1 MKNKILFII
10 LFVLLLTSFCFSQDP
25 EYYQKKD
32 NWIETLITSR
42 EALTK
47 YQQVINSRF
56 KLELGSW
63 YSVGFFQSK
72 PGESFDQKFPPENN
86 SDLKEQYDN
95 GKFKWKE
102 QTDWFDGTVN
112 YFSDS
117 NNCVIYLQR
126 SIKSDRDTTIK
137 AYFGSDDGIK
147 VWLNDSL
154 LINHNANRACSP
166 NEESA
171 DLNLSKGDN
180 KLLMKINNNNGR
192 YGFYFSLNEQ
202 APKELIWNLI
212 ERDFPGINSVTEIS
226 WVRNDNIWAKDWKF
240 GDYSEIANGYAAAVK
255 EITPEISEEILKQAS
270 FANNIPAI
278 EKINDE
284 YIKARRSQYVI
295 LTPKPS
301 PNPKINGPDVYG
313 VRPGSPFL
321 YKIPATGERTMK
333 FSVRNLPDGLQ
344 LDSNTGIITGR
355 LAKKGEYVATF
366 KVENNLGSSEKKFR
380 IVCSYKIALTPP
392 MGWNSWNCFASSVS
406 DKKVRSAA
414 EAMIKSGLIN
424 HGWTFINI
432 DDYWETKPGSDDPT
446 LQGEPRDTNGFIL
459 PNKRFPDMKA
469 LGDFIHSNGLK
480 MGIYSSPGP
489 LTCGGCIASFKHED
503 QDVLTYGKW
512 GVDYLKYDWCSYEG
526 DRNDMNDLKKP
537 YFVMR
542 NALDKLNR
550 DIVFSLCQYGMG
562 EVWRWGA
569 EVGGN
574 CWRTTGDITDTWQSM
589 SNIAFNQAGHEKYAG
604 PGHWND
610 PDMLV
615 VGMVG
620 WGENLHPTR
629 LTPDEQYT
637 HISMWCLLSA
647 PLLIGCDMTR
657 MDDFTLNLLT
667 NDEVLAV
674 DQDSLGRQARRIY
687 KKGDT
692 EVWAKDLEDGSKAVG
707 FFNLGKTRTD
717 VTVDFKSL
725 ELKGNCLV
733 RDLWRQKDLGDY
745 EKQFKATVN
754 SHGVVLVKIKEDK

>member
-1 MKNKILFII
+1 MKSKILFII
-10 LFVLLLTSFCFSQDP
+10 IAVSLLSSYCFAKDP
-25 EYYQKKD
+25 EYYKKKD
-32 NWIETLITSR
+32 TWIATLISSR

-47 YQQVINSRF
+47 YEKEIHSRF
-56 KLELGSW
+56 KLDVEPW
-63 YSVGFFQSK
+63 YSAGFFKSK
-72 PGESFDQKFPPENN
+72 PGESFDQKFPPEDN
-86 SDLKEQYDN
+86 SDLDKQYDN
-95 GKFKWKE
+95 GKFKWVKHV
-102 QTDWFDGTVN
+102 DLVDGSIN
-112 YFSDS
+112 YFPDSSDY
-117 NNCVIYLQR
+117 VIYLQR
-126 SIKSDRDTTIK
+126 KINSDRDTTIK
-137 AYFGSDDGIK
+137 AYLGSDDGIK
-147 VWLNDSL
+147 VWFNDSL
-154 LINHNANRACSP
+154 IINHNVNRACRP
-166 NEESA
+166 NDEIA
-171 DLNLSKGDN
+171 NLKLSKGNN
-180 KLLMKINNNNGR
+180 KLLLKINNNNGR
-192 YGFYFSLNEQ
+192 YGFYFSLFEQ
-202 APKELIWNLI
+202 APKELIWSLI
-212 ERDFPGINSVTEIS
+212 ERDFSNLNLLTEIS
-226 WVRNDNIWAKDWKF
+226 WVHNDKIWAQNWNA
-240 GDYSEIANGYAAAVK
+240 GDYSEIAKSYADAVK
-255 EITPEISEEILKQAS
+255 EISPKIFEKILIQAS
-270 FANNIPAI
+270 SANNISAM

-284 YIKARRSQYVI
+284 YVEARKNQYII

-301 PNPKINGPDVYG
+301 PAPKINGPDVYG

-321 YKIPATGERTMK
+321 YNIPATGQRPMK
-333 FSVRNLPDGLQ
+333 FSVEDLPNGLKF
-344 LDSNTGIITGR
+344 DSNTGIITGKI
-355 LAKKGEYVATF
+355 LKKGEYIVTF
-366 KVENNLGSSEKKFR
+366 KAENNLGSSEKKFR
-380 IVCSYKIALTPP
+380 IVCEDKIALTPP

-414 EAMIKSGLIN
+414 EAMVKSGLIN
-424 HGWTFINI
+424 HGWTYINI

-446 LQGEPRDTNGFIL
+446 LQGAPRDTNGFIL

-469 LGDFIHSNGLK
+469 LGNFIHSNGLK

-489 LTCGGCIASFKHED
+489 LTCGGCIASFKHEE
-503 QDVLTYGKW
+503 QDAQTYGKW

-542 NALDKLNR
+542 NALDKVNR

-562 EVWRWGA
+562 EVWKWGA

-620 WGENLHPTR
+620 WGENLHPTN

-674 DQDSLGRQARRIY
+674 DQDSLGRQASRIY
-687 KKGDT
+687 KNGDT

-707 FFNLGKTRTD
+707 LFNLGKTKTD
-717 VTVDFKSL
+717 VAFDFKSIG
-725 ELKGNCLV
+725 LKGNCLV
-733 RDLWRQKDLGDY
+733 RDLWRQKDLGEFKD
-745 EKQFKATVN
+745 QFKATVN
-754 SHGVVLVKIKEDK
+754 SHGVVFVKIKNK